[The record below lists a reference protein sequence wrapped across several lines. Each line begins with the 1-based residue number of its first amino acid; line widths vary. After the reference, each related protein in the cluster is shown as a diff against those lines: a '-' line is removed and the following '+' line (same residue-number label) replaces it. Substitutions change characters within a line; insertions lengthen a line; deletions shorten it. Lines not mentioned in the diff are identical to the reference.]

1 MCTRDGCWL
10 ESFIVVDGFNLHHRL
25 LQKHHD
31 TAGILEIA
39 ASNHECF
46 ACAPTGVGVRKAVDW
61 YENAHT
67 PEKNVAAAGDGAV
80 VQRDDFI
87 RDAAHT
93 TASFSVL

>member
-1 MCTRDGCWL
+1 M
-10 ESFIVVDGFNLHHRL
+10 LHPI
-25 LQKHHD
+25 
-31 TAGILEIA
+31 T
-39 ASNHECF
+39 
-46 ACAPTGVGVRKAVDW
+46 
-61 YENAHT
+61 NALPARQRVLVSEKLADNCSKMHA